1 MFELFVA
8 FICIIAVGFVLLAR
22 QMDKEDEE

>member
-8 FICIIAVGFVLLAR
+8 FICIVAVGFVLLAR
-22 QMDKEDEE
+22 QMDKEDED